1 MKQHK
6 GKALRDVLKI
16 AKKTYKKTGGMMG
29 QMPPMGGGSLY
40 TFAGGPY
47 VGSILSDGAAPTQRL
62 PNAAWQGPSE
72 LLGGRRRRRATRRHR
87 GGVQPEEEGQE
98 QEQEQEVAPPMPN
111 YHPQLQRQ
119 NAIVDDAEFEVNVPA
134 VDPNANG
141 GRRRRRITRRH
152 RRR

>member
-47 VGSILSDGAAPTQRL
+47 VGSVLPDGAAPTLRL
-62 PNAAWQGPSE
+62 PNATWQGPSE

-87 GGVQPEEEGQE
+87 GGVQPEEEE
-98 QEQEQEVAPPMPN
+98 QVQAQVPPMPN

-119 NAIVDDAEFEVNVPA
+119 NAIVNDADFEANAPVA
-134 VDPNANG
+134 DPNANG
-141 GRRRRRITRRH
+141 GRRRRRTTRRH

>member
-47 VGSILSDGAAPTQRL
+47 VGSVLPDGAAPTQRL
-62 PNAAWQGPSE
+62 PNATWQGPSE

-87 GGVQPEEEGQE
+87 GGVEPEEDAQA
-98 QEQEQEVAPPMPN
+98 QIPPMPD

-119 NAIVDDAEFEVNVPA
+119 NAIVNDADFEANAPVA
-134 VDPNANG
+134 DPNANG
-141 GRRRRRITRRH
+141 GRRRRRTTRRH